1 MQRPAQSTRQPR
13 HHLCRSLARPRRVAQ
28 TGGHWTKQ
36 REGHGRWHRNFGCR
50 SGTQNAQACPCAL
63 CRGCLH
69 LPLCPGLPP
78 QVQQH
83 ELLPGS
89 WRLGVVRPT
98 WVLRVVCRMLDDG
111 CLVTDGVHRH
121 GQRLPRKAT
130 CIGHCFTT
138 RPWEASP
145 RFYQVALEV
154 RPLPGCGAFGNVD
167 NCAVTRCQS
176 IKQAAFEVPYIGV
189 SALATIKRGCCMP
202 SRSGVSVFSCHS
214 GSVSKPW
221 ASNQRRIL
229 PTCKMH

>member
-1 MQRPAQSTRQPR
+1 VQRPAQSTRQPR
-13 HHLCRSLARPRRVAQ
+13 HHQCRSLARPRCVAQ

-50 SGTQNAQACPCAL
+50 SGTQNAQACPCAP
-63 CRGCLH
+63 CPGCLH

-138 RPWEASP
+138 TVGS
-145 RFYQVALEV
+145 
-154 RPLPGCGAFGNVD
+154 
-167 NCAVTRCQS
+167 
-176 IKQAAFEVPYIGV
+176 
-189 SALATIKRGCCMP
+189 LATFL
-202 SRSGVSVFSCHS
+202 SSGV
-214 GSVSKPW
+214 GSEATARMRCLW
-221 ASNQRRIL
+221 QRRQLRSYAL
-229 PTCKMH
+229 PINQTSSL